1 VISFPYQALL
11 EARKPRSIHKALVDA
26 TIAVFFFGT
35 PHQGL
40 RIEEL
45 RGMAMDLIPDSDDT
59 VDLLQKLRA
68 GSDFLEMQSEELVE
82 LLETKKVV
90 SFYETLRT
98 QAVRMVIVLLSTN
111 KYLLI
116 LLRTRI
122 PVDMKDL
129 ES

>member
-1 VISFPYQALL
+1 
-11 EARKPRSIHKALVDA
+11 
-26 TIAVFFFGT
+26 
-35 PHQGL
+35 
-40 RIEEL
+40 
-45 RGMAMDLIPDSDDT
+45 MDLIPDSDDT

-68 GSDFLEMQSEELVE
+68 GSDFLETQSEELVE

-111 KYLLI
+111 KFLLI

-122 PVDMKDL
+122 PVDTKGL
-129 ES
+129 GSW